1 MDIDNNLILFHLR
14 MVDFDWNYSRDLK
27 RNIENWSEIDI
38 YNGIGT
44 HSQPCLK
51 EERIKLLQ
59 NYYARGELIP
69 ERFQDVF

>member
-1 MDIDNNLILFHLR
+1 
-14 MVDFDWNYSRDLK
+14 VDFDWNYSRDLK

-38 YNGIGT
+38 YNKIGT
-44 HSQPCLK
+44 HSQPCPK

-59 NYYARGELIP
+59 NYYDRGELIP